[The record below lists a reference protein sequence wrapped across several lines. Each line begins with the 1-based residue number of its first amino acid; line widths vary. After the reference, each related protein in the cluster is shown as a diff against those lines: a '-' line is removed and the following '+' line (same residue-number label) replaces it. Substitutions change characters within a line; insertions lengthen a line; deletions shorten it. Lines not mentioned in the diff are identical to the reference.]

1 MLSDLY
7 SVMDWRISRGRT
19 WHIRH
24 QADQGGRALFFLLRL
39 PHRTALLA
47 KKIVSLGGKETMRK
61 LLAIFW
67 VLLAEALPVAADTD
81 LSPLLGT

>member
-1 MLSDLY
+1 
-7 SVMDWRISRGRT
+7 
-19 WHIRH
+19 
-24 QADQGGRALFFLLRL
+24 
-39 PHRTALLA
+39 
-47 KKIVSLGGKETMRK
+47 MRK